1 MKTREL
7 RVPAWGVLGAV
18 TTLAAVSYAQDTA
31 PMAKG
36 LSASK
41 TASSGSTD
49 VATSGYEAPAKV
61 DDDKANDTTAAKIA
75 GGTLLSSGNARSMA
89 TTASGNFRLRRG
101 QNQLSIAAAANYATA
116 RPAGEKTM
124 RKTVENYQAKS
135 RYDRF
140 IAKHVALFGAASLR
154 KDRFQGLDWRLNL
167 DPGLAYYFLDVKTTQ
182 LWTELGY
189 DFQYDVRARDA
200 LAKANADLAAEDRL
214 ERTQSR
220 HSGRLFLGYNDA
232 FSENVGLSTGVE
244 YLQALAAT
252 ENWRLVGDASINATL
267 AGKLSISTTFTV
279 RYDHNP
285 LPGIEK
291 VDTIESVNLVY
302 TLL

>member
-1 MKTREL
+1 MS
-7 RVPAWGVLGAV
+7 AAV
-18 TTLAAVSYAQDTA
+18 MTMAAVSSAQDA

-36 LSASK
+36 LSGSK
-41 TASSGSTD
+41 TATTGSTD
-49 VATSGYEAPAKV
+49 VATSGYEAPVKV
-61 DDDKANDTTAAKIA
+61 DEEKANDTTAAKIA
-75 GGTLLSSGNARSMA
+75 GGALLASGNARSMA

-101 QNQLSIAAAANYATA
+101 ANQLSLAAAANYATA
-116 RPAGEKTM
+116 RPAGESAM
-124 RKTVENYQAKS
+124 RKTVENYQAKT

-167 DPGLAYYFLDVKTTQ
+167 DPGFAFYFLDHKTTQ
-182 LWTELGY
+182 FWSELGY

-200 LAKANADLAAEDRL
+200 LDAANKGVPAEDSL

-220 HSGRLFLGYNDA
+220 HSGRLFVGYNDA
-232 FSENVGLSTGVE
+232 FNENVGLSSGVE

-252 ENWRLVGDASINATL
+252 ENWRLVADASINTTL
-267 AGKLSISTTFTV
+267 AGKLSISTTFTL

-285 LPGIEK
+285 LPGIET